1 MLVEQILVGQ
11 MAVFCYLI
19 GDLDSG
25 DAILIDPASDFSRIS
40 DFIERYGLRIT
51 KIINTHGH
59 FDHTSGNS
67 YFIKATGA
75 ELLIHENDYY
85 YLKKGINR
93 LAGFIKGGR
102 SVKHKVT
109 LLKDGDSV
117 DVGSL
122 SARIIH
128 TPGHTQGS
136 ICILCKDNL
145 FTGDTLFTEGVGRTD
160 FSGGSE
166 NQIMD
171 SIRNRILTLPE
182 DTKIWPGHHYG
193 RFPVTTVREQK
204 RYYIV

>member
-19 GDLDSG
+19 GDVESG
-25 DAILIDPASDFSRIS
+25 EAVLIDPASDFYRIS
-40 DFIERYGLRIT
+40 EYIERYGLHVT

-67 YFIKATGA
+67 YFVKATGA

-85 YLKKGINR
+85 FLKKGINR
-93 LAGFIKGGR
+93 ITEFIKGGPR
-102 SVKHKVT
+102 TGQKVT
-109 LLKDGDSV
+109 LLKDDDSIQL
-117 DVGSL
+117 GHF

-136 ICILCKDNL
+136 ICVLCGDNL

-166 NQIMD
+166 RQIMD
-171 SIRNRILTLPE
+171 SIKNRILTLPE

-204 RYYIV
+204 KYYIY